1 MWTCKSTGKS
11 NLTYE
16 EALVSEKQANEKVQ
30 QFPKELMEPVLRD
43 VQFSNCS
50 FYLYIVF
57 VWLISCFILAFVFV
71 FLLGYALSLPYK
83 HSIY

>member
-1 MWTCKSTGKS
+1 MHTSEYLKRINLYRQRVWTCKSTGKS

-43 VQFSNCS
+43 VQFSNYS
-50 FYLYIVF
+50 
-57 VWLISCFILAFVFV
+57 S
-71 FLLGYALSLPYK
+71 
-83 HSIY
+83 